1 MAARTLREKKK
12 SVLPLHFNVYFN
24 LDNRERA
31 RLAVRSL
38 STSMARALKSARRPC
53 KNKTNMISQFR
64 VDKRK
69 IVEVN
74 GEWKLYK
81 KQQQQQQQGKKYT
94 NPEGGNIAAS
104 SLQFTVSGKI

>member
-1 MAARTLREKKK
+1 
-12 SVLPLHFNVYFN
+12 
-24 LDNRERA
+24 
-31 RLAVRSL
+31 
-38 STSMARALKSARRPC
+38 
-53 KNKTNMISQFR
+53 MISQFR

-81 KQQQQQQQGKKYT
+81 KQQQQQQQQGQKYT

-104 SLQFTVSGKI
+104 SL

>member
-1 MAARTLREKKK
+1 MT
-12 SVLPLHFNVYFN
+12 
-24 LDNRERA
+24 
-31 RLAVRSL
+31 
-38 STSMARALKSARRPC
+38 
-53 KNKTNMISQFR
+53 SQFR

-81 KQQQQQQQGKKYT
+81 QQQQQQQRQKYT

-104 SLQFTVSGKI
+104 SL

>member
-1 MAARTLREKKK
+1 MSTLTWITG
-12 SVLPLHFNVYFN
+12 
-24 LDNRERA
+24 RERA

-38 STSMARALKSARRPC
+38 STSMARALKSARRSC
-53 KNKTNMISQFR
+53 KNKTNMTSQFR

-81 KQQQQQQQGKKYT
+81 KQQQQQQRQKYT

-104 SLQFTVSGKI
+104 SL

>member
-1 MAARTLREKKK
+1 MT
-12 SVLPLHFNVYFN
+12 
-24 LDNRERA
+24 
-31 RLAVRSL
+31 
-38 STSMARALKSARRPC
+38 
-53 KNKTNMISQFR
+53 SQFR

-81 KQQQQQQQGKKYT
+81 KQQQQQQQRQKYT

-104 SLQFTVSGKI
+104 SL

>member
-12 SVLPLHFNVYFN
+12 SVLALHFNVYFN

-38 STSMARALKSARRPC
+38 STSMVRALKSARHPC

-81 KQQQQQQQGKKYT
+81 KQQQQQQQQGQKYT

-104 SLQFTVSGKI
+104 SL

>member
-1 MAARTLREKKK
+1 
-12 SVLPLHFNVYFN
+12 
-24 LDNRERA
+24 
-31 RLAVRSL
+31 
-38 STSMARALKSARRPC
+38 MARALKSARRPC
-53 KNKTNMISQFR
+53 KNKTNMTSQFR

-81 KQQQQQQQGKKYT
+81 QQQQQQQQQQRQKYT

-104 SLQFTVSGKI
+104 SL

>member
-1 MAARTLREKKK
+1 MT
-12 SVLPLHFNVYFN
+12 P
-24 LDNRERA
+24 
-31 RLAVRSL
+31 
-38 STSMARALKSARRPC
+38 
-53 KNKTNMISQFR
+53 QFR

-81 KQQQQQQQGKKYT
+81 KQQQQQQQRQKYT

-104 SLQFTVSGKI
+104 SL